1 MVFFIKYILIFSL
14 CLYFSFSMCS
24 YANNSALFLSEI
36 QSKRD
41 SQNKGLDI
49 NLFLLSD
56 FSNSGSLFSVQVNPF
71 YKSRYIIKN
80 VEIRANF
87 IDYDS
92 NDFYSNKNYELA
104 FVYNV
109 IKSELLTLYV
119 NYGIYSMYN
128 LRFYDFESNKEISE
142 TSYGKSFNIGAI
154 VKIYRNF
161 YLSAE
166 KRWVNVDS
174 KYITNINNFYLGL
187 NLKIPLEML
196 KEV

>member
-1 MVFFIKYILIFSL
+1 
-14 CLYFSFSMCS
+14 
-24 YANNSALFLSEI
+24 
-36 QSKRD
+36 
-41 SQNKGLDI
+41 
-49 NLFLLSD
+49 
-56 FSNSGSLFSVQVNPF
+56 
-71 YKSRYIIKN
+71 
-80 VEIRANF
+80 
-87 IDYDS
+87 
-92 NDFYSNKNYELA
+92 
-104 FVYNV
+104 
-109 IKSELLTLYV
+109 
-119 NYGIYSMYN
+119 MYN